1 MSHEDDTK
9 VTAAQAAVEL
19 DVDRDTIDT
28 WKRRGYL
35 QPIPGSGRP
44 ARFWLSE
51 VYACEVARRIHWK
64 HRRTDTNSGE

>member
-1 MSHEDDTK
+1 MNRQDDIK
-9 VTAAQAAVEL
+9 VTAAEAAAEL

-51 VYACEVARRIHWK
+51 VFACEAARRVHWK
-64 HRRTDTNSGE
+64 RRKG

>member
-1 MSHEDDTK
+1 MNRQGDIK
-9 VTAAQAAVEL
+9 VTANEAAAEL

-51 VYACEVARRIHWK
+51 VFACEADRRVHWK
-64 HRRTDTNSGE
+64 RRKG